1 MNEMKLW
8 FIHNVGM
15 KESDFWGVIIIMSVC
30 AVICLITY
38 MKKRAGFL
46 TGCIV
51 RMGIGTGLIFLANYL
66 FQINGVAL
74 SVGIGPISILTS
86 AILGIPGVC
95 LLYGILLI

>member
-1 MNEMKLW
+1 MSEMKLW
-8 FIHNVGM
+8 LIQNLGM
-15 KESDFWGVIIIMSVC
+15 KESDFWGVIIILSVC
-30 AVICLITY
+30 AVVCLITY

-51 RMGIGTGLIFLANYL
+51 RMGVGTGLIFFANYL
-66 FQINGVAL
+66 FKMSGVAL
-74 SVGIGPISILTS
+74 AVGIGPISILTS